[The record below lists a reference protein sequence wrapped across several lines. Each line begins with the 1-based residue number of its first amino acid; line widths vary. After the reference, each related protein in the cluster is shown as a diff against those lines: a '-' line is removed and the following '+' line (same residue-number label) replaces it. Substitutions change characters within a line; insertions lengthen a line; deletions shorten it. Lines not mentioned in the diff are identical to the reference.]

1 MVNVT
6 HQPCPL
12 CNSTDAFT
20 YDKEKNAYR
29 CFSCDKRGRYDK
41 LDKGMIE
48 DTFVATNNNN
58 NYTPKNLVDGKYVAM
73 RGITNKTMEE
83 FNVLTY
89 GDQQEY
95 IYPSGG
101 KKVRTLSEK
110 KFFAKDGFKGDE
122 LFGMNMFTAG
132 CSKKVTITEGEL
144 DALSVSQMLKSTYLN
159 PVVSLPSAT
168 PSKKLWD
175 NCHDWLNSFDQIVL
189 SVDNDEAGNSIA
201 DKIAKMFPNKVYRV
215 DHSKFKDANDFLQNN
230 AATEFKGAWWN
241 CKKYTP
247 ENVLNTTDQ
256 FLSLYRDTPE
266 HQYVPTGIQALDDK
280 IMGLM
285 QGHFTVIKAPTG
297 IGKSLAPETLVLR
310 YDGKVVRADQ
320 VQVGDHLMGPDSQ
333 PRKVTN
339 VNLQQGPM
347 YRITPTKG
355 ESFDC
360 NADHILSLRHTSTGE
375 IKNVVLT
382 DYLTWSKTQK
392 HLWKMWRVGV
402 TDFGEYPQDPDFAY
416 ALGVYLG
423 DGHKHGPALS
433 LGVKKLE
440 VANVLIK
447 TGFLEPTSITFD
459 CGCFRYGMST
469 KSAVWKYL
477 VDKGCLDERKI
488 PHLFKVNSVNVR
500 RAVLAGLLDTDGSV
514 ASGCAEITQKSEKLA
529 EDICFVARSL
539 GLAAYRKPKEVNSE
553 VYHRV
558 TISGD
563 LSDIPCVRL
572 KFKPRKQV
580 KNVLN
585 TGFTVEFIGH
595 GVYRGIML
603 DGDHLF
609 LLGDFTVT
617 HNTEVMRYLEYNMLQ
632 RGIPIATWH
641 LEETKLRTLLG
652 LVSYELQD
660 NLTRRDLIEEKQA
673 EDLVIEAIKRLTKDE
688 LLYQFYLSDGQGAD
702 DLIDQIRFFSQA
714 AGCKFVFFEPIQD
727 VVAGLSEESKE
738 QMLADLSVR
747 LSKLAAELNVGIV
760 TIAHTNDN
768 GDPKYC
774 KMIGQRASVI
784 IDLHRDKEASSLEE
798 RNTTYIRVEKNRP
811 CSEEGNAGMLRFNT
825 ETFTLR
831 EV

>member
-1 MVNVT
+1 MVNVP
-6 HQPCPL
+6 HQPCPY
-12 CNSTDAFT
+12 CESSDAFN
-20 YDKEKNAYR
+20 YDKDKNVYN
-29 CFSCDKRGRYDK
+29 CFKCNKKGRYSD
-41 LDKGMIE
+41 LDSSNKVL
-48 DTFVATNNNN
+48 DYVDNNTS
-58 NYTPKNLVDGKYVAM
+58 YVPKNLVEGKYVPL
-73 RGITNKTMEE
+73 RGITQKTMEE
-83 FNVLTY
+83 FGVLTY

-101 KKVRTLSEK
+101 KKVRTLAEK

-132 CSKKVTITEGEL
+132 CAKKVTITEGEL
-144 DALSVSQMLKSTYLN
+144 DALSVAQMLKSSYIN
-159 PVVSLPSAT
+159 PVVSLPSAN

-175 NCHDWLNSFDQIVL
+175 NCHDWLNSFENIVL
-189 SVDNDEAGNSIA
+189 SVDNDEAGNSVA

-215 DHSKFKDANDFLQNN
+215 DHSKFKDANEFLQNG
-230 AATEFKGAWWN
+230 ASAEFKSAWWN

-256 FLSLYRDTPE
+256 FLSLYHDTPE

-297 IGKSLAPETLVLR
+297 IGK
-310 YDGKVVRADQ
+310 
-320 VQVGDHLMGPDSQ
+320 
-333 PRKVTN
+333 
-339 VNLQQGPM
+339 
-347 YRITPTKG
+347 
-355 ESFDC
+355 
-360 NADHILSLRHTSTGE
+360 
-375 IKNVVLT
+375 
-382 DYLTWSKTQK
+382 
-392 HLWKMWRVGV
+392 
-402 TDFGEYPQDPDFAY
+402 
-416 ALGVYLG
+416 
-423 DGHKHGPALS
+423 
-433 LGVKKLE
+433 
-440 VANVLIK
+440 
-447 TGFLEPTSITFD
+447 
-459 CGCFRYGMST
+459 
-469 KSAVWKYL
+469 
-477 VDKGCLDERKI
+477 
-488 PHLFKVNSVNVR
+488 
-500 RAVLAGLLDTDGSV
+500 
-514 ASGCAEITQKSEKLA
+514 
-529 EDICFVARSL
+529 
-539 GLAAYRKPKEVNSE
+539 
-553 VYHRV
+553 
-558 TISGD
+558 
-563 LSDIPCVRL
+563 
-572 KFKPRKQV
+572 
-580 KNVLN
+580 
-585 TGFTVEFIGH
+585 
-595 GVYRGIML
+595 
-603 DGDHLF
+603 
-609 LLGDFTVT
+609 
-617 HNTEVMRYLEYNMLQ
+617 TEVMRFLEYNMLK
-632 RGIPIATWH
+632 RGIPIAAWH

-673 EDLVIEAIKRLTKDE
+673 EDLVVEAIKVLTKDE
-688 LLYQFYLSDGQGAD
+688 LFYQFYLSDGQGAD

-784 IDLHRDKEASSLEE
+784 IDLHRDKEADSLEE